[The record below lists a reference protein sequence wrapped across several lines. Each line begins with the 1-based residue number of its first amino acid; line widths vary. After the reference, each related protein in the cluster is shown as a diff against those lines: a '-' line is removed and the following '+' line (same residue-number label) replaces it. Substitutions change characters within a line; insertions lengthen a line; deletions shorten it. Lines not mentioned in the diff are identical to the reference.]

1 MRVTKL
7 LKIHQMAYTV
17 KLLKHILQKKF
28 YILSLKSYNIFRKL
42 SDFEF
47 TLTKLHLL
55 TKFKEHYEG
64 STLFFKKMTKKR

>member
-28 YILSLKSYNIFRKL
+28 NILSLKSYNIFRKL
-42 SDFEF
+42 ADFEF
-47 TLTKLHLL
+47 A
-55 TKFKEHYEG
+55 
-64 STLFFKKMTKKR
+64 